1 MQHIIMRELV
11 DSTMLMDVSV
21 CSKIQNM
28 LDKIVETIQR
38 CYNLLLVTLK
48 LKNRCKS

>member
-1 MQHIIMRELV
+1 MRERA

-28 LDKIVETIQR
+28 RDKIAETIQR

-48 LKNRCKS
+48 LKKRCKS